1 MNTGLIIS
9 GAGHAGLILWVLVA
23 GLFHPSR
30 DLPEV
35 AVTSVSLLSARQYE
49 ELAAAAVGKPDAP
62 AVAEQPEPAEPVLD
76 PAVSPRPLAK
86 PRTEPAPEPQ
96 PEPLQESTPDV
107 TQIEPLPVPDEVV
120 APEPLAPV
128 ADVEQ
133 PLPVPDTEEAKP
145 QDAPRVAPV
154 PAETPEPDAEVAE
167 MPTPAVS
174 PDAAPD
180 AQVVEEDRPEA
191 APEAATTQII
201 TEAVETTDKPSLA
214 PTSSARPRTKPPA
227 RTAET
232 PEAETPAAAAE
243 AETPAAAAEAEALPA
258 PEEDSIADA
267 VAAALSEAAAEPSG
281 DSGTVE
287 NAGPPMTE
295 GEIATIRRAIEKKWN
310 TGSLSVEALRTTVI
324 VAFSVGMDRI
334 PDAASIRFISF
345 EGGTEASSRQAYEAA
360 RRAIILGGANG
371 FDLPPE
377 KYEQWRNIE
386 MEFNPERMRIK

>member
-9 GAGHAGLILWVLVA
+9 GAGHAGLILWVLV
-23 GLFHPSR
+23 GGFFHPSR
-30 DLPEV
+30 DVPEV
-35 AVTSVSLLSARQYE
+35 AVTSVSLLSAKQYE
-49 ELAAAAVGKPDAP
+49 ELAAAAVGKPDVP
-62 AVAEQPEPAEPVLD
+62 AVVEQPEPAEPALD
-76 PAVSPRPLAK
+76 PAVSPRPEVK
-86 PRTEPAPEPQ
+86 PDTAPAPEAQ
-96 PEPLQESTPDV
+96 PEPLQESAPDV
-107 TQIEPLPVPDEVV
+107 SQIEPLPVPDEVV

-133 PLPVPDTEEAKP
+133 PLLVPDTEEAKP

-180 AQVVEEDRPEA
+180 AQVVEEDKPEA

-232 PEAETPAAAAE
+232 PETEAPAAE
-243 AETPAAAAEAEALPA
+243 AQAEATPA

-267 VAAALSEAAAEPSG
+267 VAAAVSEADAEPAG
-281 DSGTVE
+281 NNGTVE
-287 NAGPPMTE
+287 NAGPPMTD
-295 GEIATIRRAIEKKWN
+295 GEKDALRVAVQACWN
-310 TGSLSVEALRTTVI
+310 VGSLSSDALLTTVTVGLT
-324 VAFSVGMDRI
+324 VAQDGI
-334 PDAASIRFISF
+334 PDVASIEMISF
-345 EGGTEASSRQAYEAA
+345 EGGTEASARQAYEAA
-360 RRAIILGGANG
+360 RRAIIRCGAKG
-371 FDLPPE
+371 FQLPPE
-377 KYEQWRNIE
+377 KYEQWRTIE